1 MTDQLLSSDDHGNTI
16 DNTGR
21 LVNDDGTEPTAPT
34 TPTPAEV
41 IQTAQT
47 AIGRLQMKYRDTTPD
62 FWALAVAWEAA
73 RFAWYVVEGDRG
85 TAADKLH
92 LLKNAIADYERK
104 TAPKEG

>member
-1 MTDQLLSSDDHGNTI
+1 MTTQ
-16 DNTGR
+16 
-21 LVNDDGTEPTAPT
+21 PT

-62 FWALAVAWEAA
+62 FWGLRVAWEAA

-92 LLKNAIADYERK
+92 LLKNAIADYERM

>member
-16 DNTGR
+16 DDTGR

-34 TPTPAEV
+34 PAAL
-41 IQTAQT
+41 IQDAQT
-47 AIGRLQMKYRDTTPD
+47 TIGRLQMQYRDTSPD

-92 LLKNAIADYERK
+92 LLKDAIADYERRA
-104 TAPKEG
+104 APKEG